1 MKKPATAAD
10 AFGRAILA
18 HFSGNAAHEIIERD
32 DGLIET
38 TDGPAT
44 YFAEF
49 ARWPAF
55 ERRALRFAH
64 GRVLDIGAGAG
75 RVALHLRRRRLE
87 VTAID
92 NSPLALEVCRSRG
105 VKQTLLCPMEN
116 IARFGTGAFD
126 TIVMYG
132 NNFGLFGNRAKARR
146 LLTVMHRISS
156 VDAVIIAQTLDP
168 LDTKDPVHRAYHRR
182 NRARGRMA
190 GQVRIRVR
198 YRNCIGPWFDYLFVT
213 RAEMRSVVA
222 GTGWRIRE
230 FVDGDGP
237 CYVAIL
243 VKGQAPRPIRKA
255 APTRSKSRSRC

>member
-1 MKKPATAAD
+1 MKPPAKATD
-10 AFGRAILA
+10 AFGREVLA
-18 HFSGNAAHEIIERD
+18 HFRGNAAHEIIERD
-32 DGLIET
+32 DGLVEAT
-38 TDGPAT
+38 GGPAS

-64 GRVLDIGAGAG
+64 GRVLDVGAGAG
-75 RVALHLRRRRLE
+75 RVALHLQRRRLA

-92 NSPLALEVCRSRG
+92 NSALALKVCRARG
-105 VKQTLLCPMEN
+105 VKRTLLCPIEN
-116 IARFGTGAFD
+116 IGRFRRGSFD

-156 VDAVIIAQTLDP
+156 GDAVIIAQTLDP
-168 LDTKDPVHRAYHRR
+168 LDTKDPLHRAYHRR

-213 RAEMRSVVA
+213 RTEMRSVVA

-230 FVDGDGP
+230 FLDGDGP
-237 CYVAIL
+237 CYVGII
-243 VKGQAPRPIRKA
+243 VKDQAG
-255 APTRSKSRSRC
+255 